1 MAAGPNFY
9 TQLTYVNEK
18 YVNNGKEESVDLPL
32 VTLPAGTVLFRG
44 MRLPNS
50 EEATVDYRVF
60 YRDFLGD
67 PEGPN
72 VCLPPTHNTFFYPFP
87 HIAFGTADVGD
98 KFDLIQVFV
107 LVHPTT
113 VVCSI
118 KPSQWVRGVAKRYQG
133 NAPYQRCSTV
143 PAVTCHTLSE
153 KELDAASYDNCLHP
167 DYQVKSGVRGW
178 MAIAERDSLSKKDY
192 ATGAALNPMATYVKG
207 LDARKPGIGTELAA
221 WSYIDSRNVVGF
233 PEIALYPYNK
243 HPGNRVNKRRCNSH
257 EAAMKIMQ
265 QEAEA
270 DNLNY
275 LPIATITKDATI
287 DMVNG
292 LFSYERLGVSA
303 NSFSIPAT
311 QQQPAI
317 ETRVQEYIDALQT
330 KGIKLPMYGNG
341 VMSFDTRTGFYVL
354 PQIIPRRF
362 MVKENI
368 PYRYLTLPL
377 TTAEDKK
384 KVMDYILIF
393 RTFKEDKFLETFG
406 LYKGVGIRRAM
417 IFNRPPD
424 MRIVFKS
431 LDMGIPENYVD
442 ALKRASVLFQKESGK
457 NRGLTAA
464 AAAAAEEPYPEYW
477 PEGVPKSDSIT
488 PPSASSPP
496 GPKTPAGTPPPVSAL
511 PSPSR
516 TPAGTPPSSP
526 PGPRTPPLRGG
537 TRKNLTKRSKT
548 KKAKKPKK
556 TICDLAQSF
565 SKIWASIKK

>member
-18 YVNNGKEESVDLPL
+18 YSNKGREESVDLPL

-50 EEATVDYRVF
+50 DAAVDYRVF

-107 LVHPTT
+107 LVHPIT

-118 KPSQWVRGVAKRYQG
+118 RPSQWVRGVAKRYQG

-143 PAVTCHTLSE
+143 PAATCHTLSE

-178 MAIAERDSLSKKDY
+178 MAIAERDSLNKRDST
-192 ATGAALNPMATYVKG
+192 AGAALNPMATYVKE

-233 PEIALYPYNK
+233 PEIALYPYHK

-275 LPIATITKDATI
+275 LPIATITKDFTI

-292 LFSYERLGVSA
+292 LFTYERLGVSA

-311 QQQPAI
+311 QQRPAI

-330 KGIKLPMYGNG
+330 KGIKLPLYGNG

-354 PQIIPRRF
+354 PQIIPRQF
-362 MVKENI
+362 MIKDKI

-377 TTAEDKK
+377 STPEDKK

-406 LYKGVGIRRAM
+406 LYKGIGIRRAM

-424 MRIVFKS
+424 MRIVFKG

-457 NRGLTAA
+457 NRGLTTAQAA
-464 AAAAAEEPYPEYW
+464 ADAEAAAEEPYPEYW

-488 PPSASSPP
+488 PPRAPTTPP
-496 GPKTPAGTPPPVSAL
+496 GPRTPP
-511 PSPSR
+511 
-516 TPAGTPPSSP
+516 TTP
-526 PGPRTPPLRGG
+526 PGPRTPPLNGG
-537 TRKNLTKRSKT
+537 TRKKISKKSEKRNT
-548 KKAKKPKK
+548 KKAKKSKK
-556 TICDLAQSF
+556 TICDLAQGF
-565 SKIWASIKK
+565 SKIWSSIKK

>member
-18 YVNNGKEESVDLPL
+18 YTNNGREESVDLPL

-44 MRLPNS
+44 MRLPHAS
-50 EEATVDYRVF
+50 ASASAEAVDYRLF

-72 VCLPPTHNTFFYPFP
+72 VCLTPTHNTFFYPFP

-98 KFDLIQVFV
+98 KFDVIQVFV
-107 LVHPTT
+107 LVHPIT

-118 KPSQWVRGVAKRYQG
+118 RPSQWVRGVAKRYQG

-153 KELDAASYDNCLHP
+153 KELDAASYDNCLNP
-167 DYQVKSGVRGW
+167 EYQVKSGVRGW
-178 MAIAERDSLSKKDY
+178 MALAERDSLNKRDS
-192 ATGAALNPMATYVKG
+192 AAGAALNPMATYVKA

-233 PEIALYPYNK
+233 PEIALYPYHK

-275 LPIATITKDATI
+275 LPIATITKDFTI

-292 LFSYERLGVSA
+292 LFTYERLGVSA

-330 KGIKLPMYGNG
+330 KGIKLPLYGNG

-354 PQIIPRRF
+354 PQIIPRKF
-362 MVKENI
+362 MIKENI

-377 TTAEDKK
+377 STPEEKK

-406 LYKGVGIRRAM
+406 LYKGIGIRRAM

-424 MRIVFKS
+424 MRIVFKG
-431 LDMGIPENYVD
+431 LDMGIPENYVE
-442 ALKRASVLFQKESGK
+442 ALKRASTLFQKESGK

-464 AAAAAEEPYPEYW
+464 DANADAKAGPTTPPEPQPYPEYW

-488 PPSASSPP
+488 PPASSFV
-496 GPKTPAGTPPPVSAL
+496 A
-511 PSPSR
+511 
-516 TPAGTPPSSP
+516 SP
-526 PGPRTPPLRGG
+526 PGPRTPSGTPPSRTPPLNGG
-537 TRKNLTKRSKT
+537 TRKKINKRSNTKKT
-548 KKAKKPKK
+548 KKSKK
-556 TICDLAQSF
+556 TICQLAQSF
-565 SKIWASIKK
+565 SKIWAAFKK